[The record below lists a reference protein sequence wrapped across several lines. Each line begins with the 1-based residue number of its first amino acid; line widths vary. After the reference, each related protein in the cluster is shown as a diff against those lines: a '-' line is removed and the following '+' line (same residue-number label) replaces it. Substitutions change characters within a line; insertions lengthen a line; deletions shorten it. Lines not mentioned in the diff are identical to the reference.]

1 MSDILTLDADDGL
14 DSIRSEIIYT
24 KTRLEVREH
33 TRVFVPP
40 FEALLTRWTLV
51 RDGQLAMWDAETAAD
66 ALVAAADDDL
76 DDRTGLIVE
85 DVTRSYPKTDP
96 VRQRFLGKDNKSGI
110 VRMGLATQ
118 ITRLEGWPDSLRATA
133 PLAPHA
139 DPLVGL
145 LTEGREALA
154 VRVRANSA
162 RADHRVSEIIAFVDD
177 VNGVRRGTYHGLGEY
192 AVENKLPASYPK
204 RFFRSRPSP
213 RRTKS

>member
-1 MSDILTLDADDGL
+1 MSDILTLEADDGL
-14 DSIRSEIIYT
+14 DSIRSEIIFT
-24 KTRLEVREH
+24 KSRLEVREH
-33 TRVFVPP
+33 TRIFVPP

-51 RDGQLAMWDAETAAD
+51 RAGQLAMWDAETRAD

-76 DDRTGLIVE
+76 DDRTGLIIE
-85 DVTRSYPKTDP
+85 DVTRSYEKKDP
-96 VRQRFLGKDNKSGI
+96 VRQRFLGKDTKSGI

-133 PLAPHA
+133 PLVAHA

-145 LTEGREALA
+145 LAEGRDALA
-154 VRVRANSA
+154 ARVRANSA

-177 VNGVRRGTYHGLGEY
+177 VNGVRRSTYYGLGDY

-213 RRTKS
+213 RRSES